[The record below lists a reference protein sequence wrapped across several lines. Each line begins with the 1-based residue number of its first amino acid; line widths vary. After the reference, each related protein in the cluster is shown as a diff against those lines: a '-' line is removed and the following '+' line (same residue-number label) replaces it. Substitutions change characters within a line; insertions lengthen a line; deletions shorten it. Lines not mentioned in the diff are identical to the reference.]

1 MTIIRFL
8 HPLHKIIVA
17 NRVVSCGVRVS
28 VPPDAV
34 TACLEVHRPRKETR
48 RLRPLASPRKCL
60 HISATLNAY
69 NLFCPLQKFSIV
81 LVPSLPVPR
90 QSEDQSQS
98 FKIQYA
104 YEIIV
109 PWFFFVMEIACVMY
123 KVQAG
128 TKGTAVSLN
137 LTLEHVRSISPRLQ
151 CIDVY
156 DVLVMNS
163 CACGEILQCVWF
175 VNTAT
180 AHLKESHV
188 QVFFWGGG
196 RGG

>member
-1 MTIIRFL
+1 
-8 HPLHKIIVA
+8 
-17 NRVVSCGVRVS
+17 
-28 VPPDAV
+28 
-34 TACLEVHRPRKETR
+34 
-48 RLRPLASPRKCL
+48 
-60 HISATLNAY
+60 
-69 NLFCPLQKFSIV
+69 
-81 LVPSLPVPR
+81 
-90 QSEDQSQS
+90 
-98 FKIQYA
+98 
-104 YEIIV
+104 
-109 PWFFFVMEIACVMY
+109 MEIACVMY

-188 QVFFWGGG
+188 QVFFGGG
-196 RGG
+196 GGGVNARDSNRKRTPEGLRSAEVF